1 MSVDELQDYEDDSQE
16 YLDEFIQIL
25 KDQFGGNAGNKSL
38 REHLINE
45 CEWSEEDYWETH
57 GWAVDRGLVVKG
69 RGKGGSVSLSQQ
81 NEEGSPQTSNQTVQ
95 QVRISEVDLYE
106 PALKVIR
113 NSWVKLYSY
122 DESASAIT
130 ALRGRANTG
139 GKWTR
144 PDVSVLAVRAFP
156 YLPGRYFDIITF
168 EIKPPDDISV
178 EGVFEALSHQQ
189 FATKSYVIYNVTDD
203 DLANDFSNDEKAG
216 ARIMETARRHGVG
229 VIVANKIE
237 DYDYWEELNT
247 PKRVSPDPEQANRFI
262 ATGFDQDIRD
272 KIIKW
277 HK

>member
-1 MSVDELQDYEDDSQE
+1 MSEQDNNTYEDDSQE
-16 YLDEFIQIL
+16 YLHEFIETL
-25 KDQFGGNAGNKSL
+25 KTEFSGSAGNKTL
-38 REHLINE
+38 REYLINE
-45 CEWSEEDYWETH
+45 CEWTEEDYWETH
-57 GWAVDRGLVVKG
+57 GWAVDRGLVIKG
-69 RGKGGSVSLSQQ
+69 RGKGGSVSLAQEEITNAE
-81 NEEGSPQTSNQTVQ
+81 NEQSVPIPQE
-95 QVRISEVDLYE
+95 RISEIDLYE

-156 YLPGRYFDIITF
+156 YLPGRFFDIITF

-189 FATKSYVIYNVTDD
+189 FATKSYVIYNVTDEA
-203 DLANDFSNDEKAG
+203 LANDFANDEKAG

-229 VIVANKIE
+229 VIVAQKID
-237 DYDYWEELNT
+237 DYDCWEELNT

>member
-1 MSVDELQDYEDDSQE
+1 MSEENGESYEDESQD
-16 YLDEFIQIL
+16 YLDEFIEAL
-25 KDQFGGNAGNKSL
+25 KGEFGGSAGNKSL

-45 CEWSEEDYWETH
+45 YEWNEEEYWETH

-69 RGKGGSVSLSQQ
+69 RGRGGSVSLSEDTGEDHQDQTEDPIQQ
-81 NEEGSPQTSNQTVQ
+81 T
-95 QVRISEVDLYE
+95 RISEIDLYD

-113 NSWVKLYSY
+113 SSWVKLYSY

-168 EIKPPDDISV
+168 EIKPPDDVSV

-189 FATKSYVIYNVTDD
+189 FATKSYVIYNVTDET
-203 DLANDFSNDEKAG
+203 LANNFSNDEKAG

-229 VIVANKIE
+229 VIVAHKID

-262 ATGFDQDIRD
+262 ATGFDQDVRD